1 MKTTCL
7 YCEREYNTK
16 RDSSLYCTNS
26 CRTSAYKL
34 RKKNAQKEADR
45 QKATQAQKAK
55 DFQQKLIDD
64 EMRKQKAEKRRLAKE
79 EKALNA
85 PPENV
90 SNNGTMDQQDSI
102 SNEPEIQT
110 EVEQKQ
116 PEPEQKKV
124 GLRTFREIQQEIE
137 RKQSMDEI
145 VKNANLKLAGWI
157 VVGGIAYTLL
167 DHILNSPKKGPP
179 V

>member
-7 YCEREYNTK
+7 YCEKEYDTK
-16 RDSSLYCTNS
+16 RETSCYCSNS
-26 CRTSAYKL
+26 CRTGSYKL
-34 RKKNAQKEADR
+34 RKKNEQIKAARQLAAQAQKE
-45 QKATQAQKAK
+45 K
-55 DFQQKLIDD
+55 DDQQKLIDD
-64 EMRKQKAEKRRLAKE
+64 EIRKERAEKRRKAKE
-79 EKALNA
+79 DKALNA
-85 PPENV
+85 AQENV
-90 SNNGTMDQQDSI
+90 PIIETMAQQDSI
-102 SNEPEIQT
+102 TVEPDVKT
-110 EVEQKQ
+110 GVEPKQ
-116 PEPEQKKV
+116 PEPKQKKA

-137 RKQSMDEI
+137 RKRSMDEI